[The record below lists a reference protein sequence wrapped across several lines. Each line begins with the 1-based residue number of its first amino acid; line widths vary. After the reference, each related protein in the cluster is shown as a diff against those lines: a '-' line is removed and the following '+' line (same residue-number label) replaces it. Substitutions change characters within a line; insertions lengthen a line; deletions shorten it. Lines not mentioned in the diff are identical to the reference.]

1 MIWNILFLF
10 LIQQTS
16 TSTLEVDFFGVDRVK
31 GHLMIELADGEGQ
44 AIQQKKHVISEKGTQ
59 RVFFEE
65 LKEGTYTIRAYWDE
79 NSNGK
84 LDKGFFGEPTEKY
97 GFSNDARGTF
107 GPPDLQDQRFKV
119 VGLTK
124 TSIRLK

>member
-1 MIWNILFLF
+1 
-10 LIQQTS
+10 
-16 TSTLEVDFFGVDRVK
+16 
-31 GHLMIELADGEGQ
+31 GHLMIELADAEGQ
-44 AIQQKKHVISEKGTQ
+44 TVLQKNHIIKEKGTQ
-59 RVFFEE
+59 RVVFEE
-65 LKEGTYTIRAYWDE
+65 LKEGTYTNRAYWDE